1 MAGRTAKALLLGD
14 DERAELEALTRATSV
29 SAGLA
34 ARARIVLL
42 AADATPNHQIAELVG
57 VSRPTVNKWRE
68 RFSEQRV
75 AGLVEGE
82 SAFAA
87 GASDDFESTF
97 ISSLLAVDAST
108 PDLPFGA

>member
-1 MAGRTAKALLLGD
+1 MAGRTANALLLGD

-29 SAGLA
+29 SAGVA

-68 RFSEQRV
+68 RFSEHGWRV
-75 AGLVEGE
+75 WSMWPVPGRSGG
-82 SAFAA
+82 SIR
-87 GASDDFESTF
+87 GGSWRRR
-97 ISSLLAVDAST
+97 
-108 PDLPFGA
+108 